1 MGLSRQEYWIE
12 LPGPPP
18 GNHPQPGIE
27 PMSLMSPALA
37 GGFFTTRATWKSQ
50 QIINVKSLQLPFKKI
65 RKYRTLNT
73 KFHELPGVPL

>member
-1 MGLSRQEYWIE
+1 MGFSWQEYWSG
-12 LPGPPP
+12 LSCPSPGDLS
-18 GNHPQPGIE
+18 NPGIE

-37 GGFFTTRATWKSQ
+37 NVFFTTSATWKSQ